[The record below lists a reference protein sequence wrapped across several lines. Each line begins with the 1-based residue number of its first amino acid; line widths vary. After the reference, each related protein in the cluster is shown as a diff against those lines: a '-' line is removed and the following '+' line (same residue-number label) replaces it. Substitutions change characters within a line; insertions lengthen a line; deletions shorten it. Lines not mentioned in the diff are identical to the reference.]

1 MRCSVGRETLL
12 IDPFVTDQLVVL
24 MSGRKVRTDL
34 ENNLISLSPEMGSSF
49 NQ

>member
-1 MRCSVGRETLL
+1 MGKETLL

-24 MSGRKVRTDL
+24 MSGKEVRTDL
-34 ENNLISLSPEMGSSF
+34 EDNLICLSMEMGSSF

>member
-1 MRCSVGRETLL
+1 MGKETLL

-24 MSGRKVRTDL
+24 MSGKGVRTDL
-34 ENNLISLSPEMGSSF
+34 ENNLISLSTEMGSSF